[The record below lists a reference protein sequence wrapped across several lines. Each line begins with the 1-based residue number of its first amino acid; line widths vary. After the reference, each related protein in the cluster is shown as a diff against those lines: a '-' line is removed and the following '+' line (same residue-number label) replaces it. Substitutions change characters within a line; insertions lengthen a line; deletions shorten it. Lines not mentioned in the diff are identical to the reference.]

1 MGDFYVLM
9 TMALS
14 EIGKREGEREGESGY
29 VRIFWGTSIT
39 TYFKKRHVEHFIVFF

>member
-1 MGDFYVLM
+1 MGDFYVSM

-14 EIGKREGEREGESGY
+14 EIGEREGESGY
-29 VRIFWGTSIT
+29 VRIFLGTSIT